1 MDKNLTYL
9 LQLRMMYLD
18 VGQNLTFSSFIGG
31 YMSKRNYQK
40 EELLPLIVIT
50 DPDKLPKEIDYD
62 PNKEIILEIDF

>member
-1 MDKNLTYL
+1 
-9 LQLRMMYLD
+9 
-18 VGQNLTFSSFIGG
+18 
-31 YMSKRNYQK
+31 MSKRNYQK